1 MSEEYFVTQTTKN
14 SNVPLSRPGRPGQRQ
29 QERLQRQARRKRRI
43 RILISSI
50 LAVVIV
56 IAAVVFL
63 ILDSRHNADVAAL
76 NDAHATATANAVSK
90 SATATDIVQ
99 VTHAKAT
106 ASAVNTQTASLVKDL
121 QKQYP
126 KGPDS
131 PPVVTQPVQNGQN
144 GLQYIVV
151 KEGNGPVVK
160 SGDTINFEYTGWLQ
174 GSGKKFDSSYDNGA
188 QPIPVPVGQGQV
200 IPGWD
205 QGLIGMRIG
214 ETRRLIIPPALAY
227 SSNPQKDQNGKVII
241 PANSTLIFDVTAVGY
256 GQPQSQS
263 AATGG

>member
-1 MSEEYFVTQTTKN
+1 MSQTMNNNN
-14 SNVPLSRPGRPGQRQ
+14 SQVPPSRPGRPGQRQ
-29 QERLQRQARRKRRI
+29 QERLQRIARRKRRM

-50 LAVVIV
+50 MAVVIV

-63 ILDSRHNADVAAL
+63 ILDARHNADVAAL
-76 NDAHATATANAVSK
+76 NDAHATATANAISK
-90 SATATDIVQ
+90 SATATALAQ
-99 VTHAKAT
+99 AMQAT
-106 ASAVNTQTASLVKDL
+106 ATANAVNAQTASLVQDL

-131 PPVVTQPVQNGQN
+131 PPTVTEPVQNGQN

-151 KEGNGPVVK
+151 KEGTGPVVK

-174 GSGKKFDSSYDNGA
+174 GSSKKFDSSYDHGA
-188 QPIPVPVGQGQV
+188 QPIGITLGQGQV

-205 QGLIGMRIG
+205 QGLLGMKIG
-214 ETRRLIIPPALAY
+214 ETRRLIIPPSLAY
-227 SSNPQKDQNGKVII
+227 GSKDQKDQSGKVII

-256 GQPQSQS
+256 GQPQTQTG
-263 AATGG
+263 ATGG